1 MLDITV
7 LLIPWLE
14 MLELVENEE
23 EGFPLV
29 ALVSV
34 FTGVSERTFLTV
46 RAPLYNYKP
55 NWTVVTANNQPR
67 ARLSSRPARASS
79 VFISKSSP
87 GSNMDTGLVC
97 FTFVPLLIVSE
108 IFA

>member
-46 RAPLYNYKP
+46 RAPLD
-55 NWTVVTANNQPR
+55 
-67 ARLSSRPARASS
+67 S
-79 VFISKSSP
+79 
-87 GSNMDTGLVC
+87 GL
-97 FTFVPLLIVSE
+97 I
-108 IFA
+108 

>member
-34 FTGVSERTFLTV
+34 FTGVSERNIPDS
-46 RAPLYNYKP
+46 AG
-55 NWTVVTANNQPR
+55 TA
-67 ARLSSRPARASS
+67 L
-79 VFISKSSP
+79 
-87 GSNMDTGLVC
+87 
-97 FTFVPLLIVSE
+97 
-108 IFA
+108 